1 MGLFGGSKSYSGSGQ
16 KWARPLAKAAAGDV
30 QGVFNAS
37 QPGLQA
43 LTSTVQGTVP
53 ALSEGFN
60 TWKPLTDASKGYYDD
75 VLSGQYLDPSSNPG
89 LSGLLD
95 RTRSDVTNDV
105 NSQFSMAG
113 RYGSGAHTGVLTDRL
128 ADAENGVLYNNYQA
142 ERGRQDAAATT
153 VNQGEQS
160 SLASLLQAAGVG
172 AELPYT
178 GTSSLASSLAALF
191 NGGTSKTSAGIGGV
205 LQGIGSIASAA
216 AGTGGFSDIRL
227 KSNIEK
233 VGEFADG
240 LGVYEYDIFDR
251 RERGVMAQEVA
262 ELRPWALGPEVA
274 GFLTVQYDRL

>member
-16 KWARPLAKAAAGDV
+16 KWARPIAKAAAGDV

-95 RTRSDVTNDV
+95 RTRSDVSNDV

-128 ADAENGVLYNNYQA
+128 ADAENNVLYQNYNA
-142 ERGRQDAAATT
+142 ERARQDAAAGT
-153 VNQGEQS
+153 VQQGS
-160 SLASLLQAAGVG
+160 SNSLADLLKAAGVG
-172 AELPYT
+172 AEIPYT
-178 GTSSLASSLAALF
+178 GTNSLASSLAALF
-191 NGGTSKTSAGIGGV
+191 NGGTQKTSAGIGG
-205 LQGIGSIASAA
+205 LIG
-216 AGTGGFSDIRL
+216 
-227 KSNIEK
+227 
-233 VGEFADG
+233 G
-240 LGVYEYDIFDR
+240 LGS
-251 RERGVMAQEVA
+251 
-262 ELRPWALGPEVA
+262 LGSGLA
-274 GFLTVQYDRL
+274 SMNRQGMI